1 MVKSPKNVKSTRK
14 FPRFHRGGFCG
25 RGPPQC
31 GQKLSLGRLCGGCG
45 WWTILWQPMG
55 SVSDFWR
62 IYMVFLFFWMQK
74 PSNNGESIRF
84 NGCWAFNHSSM
95 EFNAFCLINQY
106 INMIWF
112 MDRSFNLSWGYA
124 QFSSQSLMT
133 FWRNETDPWWWLG
146 MPLTRTPPMF

>member
-1 MVKSPKNVKSTRK
+1 MWNPPES
-14 FPRFHRGGFCG
+14 FHVFIVEAFVAV
-25 RGPPQC
+25 
-31 GQKLSLGRLCGGCG
+31 GRLNVGRSFRLGAFAEAVDGGQSFG
-45 WWTILWQPMG
+45 NPW
-55 SVSDFWR
+55 DR
-62 IYMVFLFFWMQK
+62 FLIFGEYIWCFFFFWMQK